1 MKKHDKTSLFLGNF
15 VTKLFKVWKLV
26 FKKLD
31 VLLYIST

>member
-1 MKKHDKTSLFLGNF
+1 MEKHDKTSLFLGKF
-15 VTKLFKVWKLV
+15 VTKLSKVWKLV